1 MPKANAIKKDRTELT
16 KFNSTNYEQ
25 KNLKPFGVQVN
36 QIKNMK
42 TLKSG
47 QKVLLNNEVRTI
59 YDTYPNQKVSLCLID
74 ADGYEYE
81 DVEEDFLTS
90 VEDIKTINN

>member
-1 MPKANAIKKDRTELT
+1 
-16 KFNSTNYEQ
+16 
-25 KNLKPFGVQVN
+25 
-36 QIKNMK
+36 MK
-42 TLKSG
+42 TLEQG

-81 DVEEDFLTS
+81 DVEEDFLININ
-90 VEDIKTINN
+90 DIKTL